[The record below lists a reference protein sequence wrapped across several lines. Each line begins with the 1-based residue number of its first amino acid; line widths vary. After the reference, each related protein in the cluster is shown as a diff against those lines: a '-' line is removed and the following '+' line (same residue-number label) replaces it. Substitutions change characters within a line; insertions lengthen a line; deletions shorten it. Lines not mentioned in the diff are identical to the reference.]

1 VVLFLGKTNNTK
13 SEKMPSF
20 ADLGYFKYQ
29 YKIVNISDI
38 DYKVFLKKPETF
50 VLAILGKY
58 EEKNLKKVLKAI
70 MDKAKEFLRTK
81 QQFNDLAQDLE
92 IIAKLRNLQQE
103 VQTLIPTIMPVV
115 FDVTQSSGYQKGKLE
130 GKLEIAKALITFGE
144 LSLDKIAQATGL
156 TLEQIKALEQEVK
169 KEKKE
174 KK

>member
-1 VVLFLGKTNNTK
+1 
-13 SEKMPSF
+13 
-20 ADLGYFKYQ
+20 
-29 YKIVNISDI
+29 
-38 DYKVFLKKPETF
+38 
-50 VLAILGKY
+50 
-58 EEKNLKKVLKAI
+58 
-70 MDKAKEFLRTK
+70 
-81 QQFNDLAQDLE
+81 
-92 IIAKLRNLQQE
+92 
-103 VQTLIPTIMPVV
+103 V